1 MKKSVFSSNDLPGNL
16 DDRARFALWQD
27 IHVAEIWSVEY
38 ATSDN
43 VRFEA
48 DIEAM
53 AVGPLV
59 LGRMAGTIK
68 NATRRASNI
77 ADDGRDGYLLL
88 VNNGD
93 TILSGAQVGRDY
105 SVGKGEGALVSASE
119 ALKMVGGDKNI
130 WMNVVIPRAILDNAF
145 ADIDDR
151 LALSIGADNEALD
164 MLKRYCR
171 FLETGPAVISPDL
184 VTHATETIVDLIG
197 LATGAKGETAELA
210 GLRGLRAAR
219 LQAIL
224 NKMRDNFAD
233 PAISAQSVA
242 QQLRL
247 SVRYVHDLLQETG
260 ISFAERILELRLQR
274 AHRML
279 CDRRNDR
286 MRVSE
291 IALLSGFSDV
301 SYFNRCFRRRF
312 GITPSGAR

>member
-1 MKKSVFSSNDLPGNL
+1 LKKNIFSSNDLPGHL
-16 DDRARFALWQD
+16 DDGARFALWQD

-43 VRFEA
+43 VPFEA
-48 DIEAM
+48 AIEAT
-53 AVGPLV
+53 ALGPLV

-68 NATRRASNI
+68 HATRKASNI
-77 ADDGRDGYLLL
+77 AEDSRDGYLLL

-93 TILSGAQVGRDY
+93 TMLSGAQMGRDY
-105 SVGKGEGALVSASE
+105 SIGNGEAALVSASE
-119 ALKMVGGDKNI
+119 ALKMTGGDKNI
-130 WMNVVIPRAILDNAF
+130 WMNVVVPRAVLENAF
-145 ADIDDR
+145 AHIEDR
-151 LALSIGADNEALD
+151 LALAIDADDEALA
-164 MLKRYCR
+164 MLTRYCR
-171 FLETGPAVISPDL
+171 FLETGPALTSPHL

-197 LATGAKGETAELA
+197 LATGAKGEAAELA

-224 NKMRDNFAD
+224 NKMRENFAD

-260 ISFAERILELRLQR
+260 ASFAERILELRLQR

-279 CDRRNDR
+279 ADRRNDR
-286 MRVSE
+286 MRISE
-291 IALLSGFSDV
+291 IALLSGFSDI

-312 GITPSGAR
+312 GTTPSGAR